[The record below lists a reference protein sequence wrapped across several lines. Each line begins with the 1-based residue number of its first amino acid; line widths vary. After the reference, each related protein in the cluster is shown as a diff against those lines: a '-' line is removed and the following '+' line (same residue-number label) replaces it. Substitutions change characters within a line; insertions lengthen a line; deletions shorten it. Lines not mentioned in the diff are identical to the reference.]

1 MSVTNKWKDG
11 RPPVGEECEIQVSDT
26 GALFRDCKIL
36 YIDSMSV
43 VFSSSAASSMPK
55 YLSDVKF
62 HPKKT
67 PEEIERERVLKLA
80 ENTHRDASR
89 GVYGSELRYFAELL
103 YYAGLL
109 TDKKV
114 KPLDVADFVN
124 IRLNSATVDVQYRL
138 LVEGGYIIGADN
150 NLSTPPTREQGE

>member
-26 GALFRDCKIL
+26 GVLFRDCKIL

-114 KPLDVADFVN
+114 KPWMWL
-124 IRLNSATVDVQYRL
+124 IS
-138 LVEGGYIIGADN
+138 
-150 NLSTPPTREQGE
+150 

>member
-26 GALFRDCKIL
+26 GVLFRDCKIL

-67 PEEIERERVLKLA
+67 PEEIERERVVGLA
-80 ENTHRDASR
+80 EEVCYPVAKTAAYVQGIDYAIHS
-89 GVYGSELRYFAELL
+89 LL
-103 YYAGLL
+103 DAGLL
-109 TDKKV
+109 HDKKV
-114 KPLDVADFVN
+114 KPLSYQDFIELIN
-124 IRLNSATVDVQYRL
+124 KGWSYELMYEDLIENKHILRGSIEND
-138 LVEGGYIIGADN
+138 
-150 NLSTPPTREQGE
+150 